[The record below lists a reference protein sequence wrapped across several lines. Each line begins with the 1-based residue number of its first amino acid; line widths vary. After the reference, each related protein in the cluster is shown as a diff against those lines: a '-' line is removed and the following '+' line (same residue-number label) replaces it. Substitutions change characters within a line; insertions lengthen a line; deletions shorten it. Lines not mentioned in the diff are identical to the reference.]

1 MAYYR
6 NGNFLLQSHDPAF
19 DEITD
24 PGYPAPRSGI
34 YRCEGCGHEIAA
46 NRGDSMPA
54 QNHHRHLT
62 YLGPIRWRL
71 IVSTAH

>member
-1 MAYYR
+1 MALYKSR
-6 NGNFLLQSHDPAF
+6 DFLWQFYDPAF
-19 DEITD
+19 DEIVD
-24 PGYPAPRSGI
+24 PGSQAPRSGI